1 MRRAALS
8 ALRGTFD
15 LPRTHASRHPA
26 LALALRARHGAC
38 TCARSQVA
46 APFLEKLLAKV
57 AALKAGLPWEEGV
70 SITPLPEP
78 KKPEILTEMIA
89 DAVANGAV
97 VANAE
102 AGGGEVRGA
111 LVTP

>member
-1 MRRAALS
+1 M
-8 ALRGTFD
+8 
-15 LPRTHASRHPA
+15 
-26 LALALRARHGAC
+26 
-38 TCARSQVA
+38 A

-57 AALKAGLPWEEGV
+57 SALKAGLPWEEGV

-97 VANAE
+97 VAIVGLHAAPAVPRE
-102 AGGGEVRGA
+102 QR
-111 LVTP
+111 

>member
-1 MRRAALS
+1 M
-8 ALRGTFD
+8 
-15 LPRTHASRHPA
+15 
-26 LALALRARHGAC
+26 
-38 TCARSQVA
+38 A

-57 AALKAGLPWEEGV
+57 SALKAGLPWEEGV

-111 LVTP
+111 LVTL